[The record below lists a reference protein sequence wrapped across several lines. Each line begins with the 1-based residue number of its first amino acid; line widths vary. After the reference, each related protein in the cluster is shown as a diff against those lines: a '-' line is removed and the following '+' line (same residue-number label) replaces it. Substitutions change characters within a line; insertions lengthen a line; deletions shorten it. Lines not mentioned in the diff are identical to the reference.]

1 MTGPVPV
8 PTPATAPYWE
18 GAQREEFTIQQC
30 KSCTQHYFYPRP
42 FCPFCNSDDV
52 VWTPV
57 SGRGRLV
64 SYVINYR
71 PTPPF
76 DPATPIVVALVEL
89 EEGPRLMSNVIGVD
103 PEPENL
109 PLDLKLEV
117 TFVERG
123 DLKLPMFTPL
133 QESAR

>member
-1 MTGPVPV
+1 MTAPVPV

-18 GAQREEFTIQQC
+18 GARREELTIQRC

-42 FCPFCNSDDV
+42 FCPYCNSDDV

-89 EEGPRLMSNVIGVD
+89 EEGPRVMSNVIGVD

-109 PLDLKLEV
+109 PLDLQLEV

>member
-1 MTGPVPV
+1 M
-8 PTPATAPYWE
+8 
-18 GAQREEFTIQQC
+18 
-30 KSCTQHYFYPRP
+30 
-42 FCPFCNSDDV
+42 

-76 DPATPIVVALVEL
+76 DPTTPIVVALVEL

-103 PEPENL
+103 PEPEHL
-109 PLDLKLEV
+109 PLDLELEV
-117 TFVERG
+117 TFIERG
-123 DLKLPMFTPL
+123 EMKLPMFTPL

>member
-18 GAQREEFTIQQC
+18 GAQRGELTIQRC
-30 KSCTQHYFYPRP
+30 ESCTQHYFYPRP

-52 VWTPV
+52 VWTSV
-57 SGRGRLV
+57 SGRARLV
-64 SYVINYR
+64 SYVINHR
-71 PTPPF
+71 PIPPF
-76 DPATPIVVALVEL
+76 DPTTPIIVALVEL
-89 EEGPRLMSNVIGVD
+89 DEGPYLMSNVIGVAAD
-103 PEPENL
+103 PGSL
-109 PLDLKLEV
+109 PLDLELEV

-123 DLKLPMFTPL
+123 DMKLPMFTPL

>member
-1 MTGPVPV
+1 M
-8 PTPATAPYWE
+8 
-18 GAQREEFTIQQC
+18 
-30 KSCTQHYFYPRP
+30 
-42 FCPFCNSDDV
+42 
-52 VWTPV
+52 
-57 SGRGRLV
+57 

-76 DPATPIVVALVEL
+76 DPETPIVVALVEL

-103 PEPENL
+103 PAPENL
-109 PLDLKLEV
+109 PLDLQLEV